1 MSNTI
6 HYTNCP
12 VCAGKNIHD
21 VFLVKDYTVSGQEF
35 MLTECKACLARFTQ
49 DVSDASAIG
58 TYYESDDYISHTDTS
73 KGLINRLYQMVRKRT
88 IQQKRKLI
96 GRITGLQQGTLLDV
110 GSGTGVF
117 AAEMKRNGWMVTGL
131 EPDYAARQIAEKNN
145 GIELKDINEFFH
157 LQPGT
162 FDVITLW
169 HVLEH
174 VHELQEYMVQ
184 LKKLLKPQGKLVIAV
199 PNYTSADATVY
210 GQFWAAYDAPRHLYH
225 FSPSSVKML
234 AEKHGFKII
243 KHYPMWFDSF
253 YVAMLSSRYKN
264 GKTNLFSA
272 FFNGLRSNL
281 KAISDVKKCSSVIY
295 VLSR

>member
-12 VCAGKNIHD
+12 VCGGKDIHD
-21 VFLVKDYTVSGQEF
+21 VFQVKDYTVSGQAF

-49 DVSDASAIG
+49 DVPDATAIG
-58 TYYESDDYISHTDTS
+58 IYYKSDDYISHTDTS
-73 KGLINRLYQMVRKRT
+73 KGLINRLYQLVRKRT
-88 IQQKRKLI
+88 IRQKRKLI
-96 GRITGLQQGTLLDV
+96 CRITGLQQGALLDV
-110 GSGTGVF
+110 GSGTGFF
-117 AAEMKRNGWMVTGL
+117 AAEMKRKGWMVTGL
-131 EPDYAARQIAEKNN
+131 EPDFAARQIAAKNN

-174 VHELQEYMVQ
+174 VHDLQEYMAQ
-184 LKKLLKPQGKLVIAV
+184 LKKLLKPEGKLVIAV
-199 PNYTSADATVY
+199 PNYTSADAAIY
-210 GQFWAAYDAPRHLYH
+210 GQFWAAYDVPRHLYH
-225 FSPSSVKML
+225 FSPSSVKKL
-234 AEKHGFKII
+234 AEKHGLKIS

-264 GKTNLFSA
+264 GTTNLFSA
-272 FFNGLRSNL
+272 FLNGLRSNL

-295 VLSR
+295 VLNH